1 MPRLLRKST
10 LAKTEETKTLIT
22 IRNRKPKKKLNPVKV
37 KSMQGSTSSKLRSLI
52 GKEEDL
58 FKEELQRLYSLFCTI
73 DESNSKS
80 LTSPREQGGNSD
92 TEESTTDQVEGE
104 GLTWDSSQDINSPE
118 KDTSDI
124 FDLLVSSPPSVPP
137 ALSKDRS
144 ESVSVNLAEFDIVHT
159 NSGLDLQLE
168 PVCRTESEVELG
180 REQSKDLSLAP
191 SPLQA
196 TRNLAE
202 TLPAIEEENDVGGER
217 MDGEEYKRKMKAL
230 KGAVRRA
237 EDKISS
243 YVADCV
249 TADKETVQMKLK
261 DIRVVFK
268 VSMDMANNFIDE
280 LNEDDQ
286 TDETRITEI
295 SGLKKDLTAKLI
307 KNEKEVNERLSEV
320 LTAKAEMNPPENTTR
335 KEENIKAERLKTRMG
350 FIQERASG
358 IKSIILK
365 MKKAKDMT
373 DREIRKS
380 MVEVKDLEDKL
391 EKIVQSKEKLE
402 EDAVGTD
409 MDSDDIKEM
418 KESVMAAVDS
428 LAAKVSNLKVE
439 DEVRGLH
446 SLDKS
451 GGKDSVVYPEPFTGK
466 EGENVFLFKR
476 KFEQAISDAHVKEVD
491 KVEVLMKYLKGRAKQ
506 LMGDHYEDLATAMD
520 ALVSYFN
527 NPNEIWEKSIEKLE
541 KKFSNVEEAWGDL
554 GNQQRV
560 LAIARIIEFV
570 NEGEIL
576 AKKFPNLESEVYSRK
591 TVRLLLRVTHNDY
604 REEFIAFSG
613 NDATYKEDVLNM
625 KEFMESR
632 KNTAIKAAR
641 YGPDDE
647 NSHSSGSSFGRSKNQ
662 SSYGSKEHDCR
673 KSSQCKQ
680 EWGGLGCVE
689 LYKCKTQ
696 KERLNWLAE
705 RKLCFMCGCEYEITN
720 HKCSWSAVGKSH
732 AKCQFK
738 DCIYAAA
745 SCRSKFHKMRKSRYL
760 TDWLE
765 KCNVDP
771 AHLVQVGVRQI
782 SCFESLDKIPAKKR
796 IKTKTSPLKE
806 DAERVK
812 LQNGEGHKQ
821 MDDDELVTFFTEDMK
836 RVTKSKP
843 DIRPIPEGEPVFIF
857 SVFQG
862 LKGPVMAFIDSGC
875 NFWLAEEGIPETELK
890 SCKLADGPIPMG
902 VAGGQTVNA
911 SAEWASLL
919 PLGDGGHQ
927 IVRGLTVPQVTQ
939 DMPVIAMAKIFK
951 KIKKRC
957 NKKEIKN
964 LEVPKVVGG
973 RVNMILGI
981 RYQNIYPIPI
991 HQFPNGLTV
1000 FKSQLMPAFP
1010 GAVAC
1015 IGGPVSALDNIASA
1029 LGGQSAIKYM
1039 TTLVTG
1045 IRSVYKPRLDFF
1057 PEFKNRPDLIDKDIP
1072 GVEEIFTDVNA
1083 SYLYDETDPNKA
1095 ENDKET
1101 EVERGGE
1108 QSKDLS
1114 PTLSPPDDR
1123 GIGEEDSACDT
1134 CGMITEKEETDPV
1147 GTAVQSEFQKFMR
1160 TQEVGLD
1167 SSYRCRRCRDCSD
1180 CKRGS
1185 GFEKISL
1192 MQEAEQELIKESIF
1206 IDYENSRAIVHLP
1219 FKANPKEFLR
1229 DNSYSAQAR
1238 LQNTCKKYYKDETIR
1253 KQIIASF
1260 DKLRNRGHLKYY
1272 EDLSENQ
1279 RTKLENAEVSYTI
1292 PWDISFKPS
1301 SVSTPT
1307 RSVYDASAKTST
1319 GFSLN
1324 DLLATGVPD
1333 LVRLFELVLE
1343 WQIGPVAIVGDVS
1356 QFYPTIKLHEDS
1368 WPFQKIMLREDLNPN
1383 GKLILAVI
1391 VSVIFGVCSSGGQC
1405 EEVIRMLAEAV
1416 KQEFPEVAKFLTDRR
1431 YVDDLGKSVKDKMS
1445 ARKLIRDTEHVLKM
1459 IGMEIKGWSMSG
1471 EIPAKELTEDGLTIN
1486 FGGMKWFPPLD
1497 GFMLNIDKLH
1507 FAKKKRG
1514 RYEANLK
1521 RYEEDSDESLEE
1533 FTPKNLSRRMC
1544 TSVIARIYDLLGRLA
1559 PLTLRFKHDLRRL
1572 IEENPDWD
1580 AVLSPAKR
1588 LRWIENFQMIEDI
1601 RGIMYARCVIPP
1613 GALDTK
1619 ARIWV
1624 LCDAADGGVMV
1635 GVYASFRL
1643 KDNKWSC
1650 ANIMGKGL
1658 LAPEGWTIPKR
1669 ELQALCTAS
1678 DVKVVVERAL
1688 GDWIDSIY
1696 VGGDSEI
1703 SLAWCIYE
1711 NVKLLPFHR
1720 NRVNNVRTKVDM
1732 SMLHHVQGLLNPSD
1746 TGTRPDSVRV
1756 NDIMP
1761 GSPWLSGKDWMR
1773 LPYEDAIK
1781 SGVIKTVKNIKL
1793 NNDEK
1798 KKLKEGIVFETFD
1811 DKEDNAALSLISV
1824 INIRKVAEREA
1835 YSDYIY
1841 PPLRR
1846 SWLPTV
1852 RIISIVLLAVRKF
1865 KRLLLVSKVRDGR
1878 TDVEEIKKFDVSK
1891 VRFTA
1896 FHLNIH
1902 EEDDVDGE
1910 HPSLA
1915 ATFGTTAGILCK
1927 VGVSKKNVTVKLTD
1941 EDLSSGLEYLFKKA
1955 TQEILHFEDKKEI
1968 EKNCA
1973 MIDDVLYCK
1982 SRILEGSTVKAVG
1995 ALSECID
2002 LETYTGIKFKVPMV
2016 SKDSPLAVSLA
2027 MHHHY
2032 HVSKHRGYETTYRLS
2047 LQNVRIMQGKRLFQ
2061 QVSNDCVYCKKLR
2074 IKYVKQLMGPL
2085 ADSQLSISPIFY
2097 FTYLDMW
2104 GPISL
2109 FAPGFEKVTRA
2120 RQLKYEAHVLVM
2132 GCAATGA
2139 VNCQIIE
2146 GKSSDFVLDG
2156 LSRFYNEVCVPK
2168 ICYPDQDGALMK
2180 ALREG
2185 EIDLQDLQGR
2195 LHREKGIY
2203 FETCLPQGHSA
2214 HGRIEAKIKTLQE
2227 TLERSGMRGSRC
2239 TATGWQTIA
2248 KAIER
2253 SVNGVP
2259 LGYLHHQGTA
2269 NPLLRVLCPSLLKNS
2284 TFTDRAPKGLFTIP
2298 DSVGG
2303 MMTKIEN
2310 IYNLWFQVWNT
2321 EYVPLIMN
2329 RQKWHVETEN
2339 LVENDLVYFKMTD
2352 SPLKAD
2358 WRLGKIEYTKTGRDG
2373 LVREV
2378 GISYGHKDEED
2389 DWNHYTV
2396 ERPVRA
2402 MSKLMNVEDT
2412 RILDDMEEVYKM
2424 CRQILVEK
2432 NQPKV
2437 ESGREQS
2444 KDMSPAPSSP
2454 LSPKPADTNNE
2465 EFVPTNEVLDENE
2478 ENAIAETP
2486 EPDVNLKKNT
2496 KNKTVKKT
2504 NRKPRKSEVEKL
2516 KIENKEYEIPV
2527 EKTRRGVV
2535 RKDDSDVHLELTKVC
2550 RQKPLKSDWTNLKL
2564 LNMISRQSEE
2574 KFEVKANTLSV
2585 IKDGTKMTT
2594 TWPTVITNEDQI
2606 GEVTRALCSGVTEL
2620 VMGSTQGKDGVDTE
2634 QEKLMNER
2642 EPIFDNDEFSVFLM

>member
-237 EDKISS
+237 EDEISS

-261 DIRVVFK
+261 DIRVVFE

-320 LTAKAEMNPPENTTR
+320 LAAKAEMNPPEDTTR

-689 LYKCKTQ
+689 LYKCKTR
-696 KERLNWLAE
+696 KERLNWLVE

-782 SCFESLDKIPAKKR
+782 SCFESLDKISAKKR

-1083 SYLYDETDPNKA
+1083 SYLYNETDPDKA

-1101 EVERGGE
+1101 EVERGG
-1108 QSKDLS
+1108 
-1114 PTLSPPDDR
+1114 
-1123 GIGEEDSACDT
+1123 
-1134 CGMITEKEETDPV
+1134 
-1147 GTAVQSEFQKFMR
+1147 GTV
-1160 TQEVGLD
+1160 
-1167 SSYRCRRCRDCSD
+1167 
-1180 CKRGS
+1180 
-1185 GFEKISL
+1185 
-1192 MQEAEQELIKESIF
+1192 
-1206 IDYENSRAIVHLP
+1206 
-1219 FKANPKEFLR
+1219 
-1229 DNSYSAQAR
+1229 
-1238 LQNTCKKYYKDETIR
+1238 
-1253 KQIIASF
+1253 
-1260 DKLRNRGHLKYY
+1260 
-1272 EDLSENQ
+1272 
-1279 RTKLENAEVSYTI
+1279 
-1292 PWDISFKPS
+1292 
-1301 SVSTPT
+1301 
-1307 RSVYDASAKTST
+1307 
-1319 GFSLN
+1319 
-1324 DLLATGVPD
+1324 
-1333 LVRLFELVLE
+1333 
-1343 WQIGPVAIVGDVS
+1343 
-1356 QFYPTIKLHEDS
+1356 
-1368 WPFQKIMLREDLNPN
+1368 
-1383 GKLILAVI
+1383 
-1391 VSVIFGVCSSGGQC
+1391 
-1405 EEVIRMLAEAV
+1405 
-1416 KQEFPEVAKFLTDRR
+1416 
-1431 YVDDLGKSVKDKMS
+1431 
-1445 ARKLIRDTEHVLKM
+1445 
-1459 IGMEIKGWSMSG
+1459 
-1471 EIPAKELTEDGLTIN
+1471 
-1486 FGGMKWFPPLD
+1486 
-1497 GFMLNIDKLH
+1497 
-1507 FAKKKRG
+1507 
-1514 RYEANLK
+1514 
-1521 RYEEDSDESLEE
+1521 
-1533 FTPKNLSRRMC
+1533 
-1544 TSVIARIYDLLGRLA
+1544 
-1559 PLTLRFKHDLRRL
+1559 
-1572 IEENPDWD
+1572 
-1580 AVLSPAKR
+1580 KR
-1588 LRWIENFQMIEDI
+1588 L
-1601 RGIMYARCVIPP
+1601 
-1613 GALDTK
+1613 
-1619 ARIWV
+1619 
-1624 LCDAADGGVMV
+1624 
-1635 GVYASFRL
+1635 
-1643 KDNKWSC
+1643 
-1650 ANIMGKGL
+1650 
-1658 LAPEGWTIPKR
+1658 
-1669 ELQALCTAS
+1669 
-1678 DVKVVVERAL
+1678 
-1688 GDWIDSIY
+1688 
-1696 VGGDSEI
+1696 
-1703 SLAWCIYE
+1703 
-1711 NVKLLPFHR
+1711 
-1720 NRVNNVRTKVDM
+1720 
-1732 SMLHHVQGLLNPSD
+1732 
-1746 TGTRPDSVRV
+1746 
-1756 NDIMP
+1756 
-1761 GSPWLSGKDWMR
+1761 
-1773 LPYEDAIK
+1773 
-1781 SGVIKTVKNIKL
+1781 
-1793 NNDEK
+1793 
-1798 KKLKEGIVFETFD
+1798 
-1811 DKEDNAALSLISV
+1811 
-1824 INIRKVAEREA
+1824 
-1835 YSDYIY
+1835 
-1841 PPLRR
+1841 
-1846 SWLPTV
+1846 
-1852 RIISIVLLAVRKF
+1852 
-1865 KRLLLVSKVRDGR
+1865 
-1878 TDVEEIKKFDVSK
+1878 
-1891 VRFTA
+1891 
-1896 FHLNIH
+1896 
-1902 EEDDVDGE
+1902 
-1910 HPSLA
+1910 
-1915 ATFGTTAGILCK
+1915 
-1927 VGVSKKNVTVKLTD
+1927 
-1941 EDLSSGLEYLFKKA
+1941 
-1955 TQEILHFEDKKEI
+1955 
-1968 EKNCA
+1968 
-1973 MIDDVLYCK
+1973 
-1982 SRILEGSTVKAVG
+1982 
-1995 ALSECID
+1995 
-2002 LETYTGIKFKVPMV
+2002 
-2016 SKDSPLAVSLA
+2016 
-2027 MHHHY
+2027 
-2032 HVSKHRGYETTYRLS
+2032 
-2047 LQNVRIMQGKRLFQ
+2047 
-2061 QVSNDCVYCKKLR
+2061 VSN
-2074 IKYVKQLMGPL
+2074 
-2085 ADSQLSISPIFY
+2085 SFSP
-2097 FTYLDMW
+2097 
-2104 GPISL
+2104 
-2109 FAPGFEKVTRA
+2109 
-2120 RQLKYEAHVLVM
+2120 
-2132 GCAATGA
+2132 
-2139 VNCQIIE
+2139 
-2146 GKSSDFVLDG
+2146 
-2156 LSRFYNEVCVPK
+2156 
-2168 ICYPDQDGALMK
+2168 
-2180 ALREG
+2180 
-2185 EIDLQDLQGR
+2185 
-2195 LHREKGIY
+2195 
-2203 FETCLPQGHSA
+2203 
-2214 HGRIEAKIKTLQE
+2214 
-2227 TLERSGMRGSRC
+2227 
-2239 TATGWQTIA
+2239 
-2248 KAIER
+2248 
-2253 SVNGVP
+2253 
-2259 LGYLHHQGTA
+2259 
-2269 NPLLRVLCPSLLKNS
+2269 
-2284 TFTDRAPKGLFTIP
+2284 
-2298 DSVGG
+2298 
-2303 MMTKIEN
+2303 
-2310 IYNLWFQVWNT
+2310 
-2321 EYVPLIMN
+2321 
-2329 RQKWHVETEN
+2329 
-2339 LVENDLVYFKMTD
+2339 
-2352 SPLKAD
+2352 
-2358 WRLGKIEYTKTGRDG
+2358 
-2373 LVREV
+2373 
-2378 GISYGHKDEED
+2378 
-2389 DWNHYTV
+2389 
-2396 ERPVRA
+2396 
-2402 MSKLMNVEDT
+2402 
-2412 RILDDMEEVYKM
+2412 
-2424 CRQILVEK
+2424 
-2432 NQPKV
+2432 
-2437 ESGREQS
+2437 
-2444 KDMSPAPSSP
+2444 
-2454 LSPKPADTNNE
+2454 
-2465 EFVPTNEVLDENE
+2465 
-2478 ENAIAETP
+2478 
-2486 EPDVNLKKNT
+2486 
-2496 KNKTVKKT
+2496 
-2504 NRKPRKSEVEKL
+2504 
-2516 KIENKEYEIPV
+2516 
-2527 EKTRRGVV
+2527 
-2535 RKDDSDVHLELTKVC
+2535 
-2550 RQKPLKSDWTNLKL
+2550 
-2564 LNMISRQSEE
+2564 
-2574 KFEVKANTLSV
+2574 
-2585 IKDGTKMTT
+2585 
-2594 TWPTVITNEDQI
+2594 
-2606 GEVTRALCSGVTEL
+2606 
-2620 VMGSTQGKDGVDTE
+2620 
-2634 QEKLMNER
+2634 
-2642 EPIFDNDEFSVFLM
+2642 